1 MSYISSIPR
10 EHLMMSNS
18 IDGCVSRDNIVHFI
32 DAFVD
37 REIKANINLFE
48 KGKSTKGRP
57 CYTPNCLSKL
67 LIYGYLNSISSS
79 RMLERESKRNLEVI
93 WLMHNLHPDHW
104 TISDFR
110 KENKELIRRITIDFR
125 KFLKDS
131 DYIKDKSI
139 STDGTKIKAY
149 ASRDTLSVKL
159 IEKKLEKAEKEIE
172 RYFAQM
178 DTNDTTD
185 NEYETMYETS
195 EELKKQISFLQ
206 SLVEELKSQKS
217 LLETLEVNSLVP
229 VDPQAKVMK
238 TKDGFLPCYNVQT
251 TADNDSHFITSCEV
265 TDYPNDY
272 HSLQE
277 NVNAVEEQLDFVPEE
292 VLADGGYANEEDMQ
306 SLESKGIEVI
316 VPFADEPEAKKVQR
330 DNGITF
336 RYDEENDCF
345 KCSQGKIL
353 LLAGKNCERRNHL
366 YNRYQ
371 CRECSC
377 CPVKQHCTT
386 SKVGRIIYKRIHGE
400 WLENYKKKMQ
410 TADFKKK
417 FKRRKCVIEH
427 PYGTMKYYMG
437 QIPILLRGRE
447 KVQIE
452 MDLYSTAY
460 NLKHLSNATT
470 VSVLLEKLANWMP
483 KAVFSLLSR
492 CSQQFLPKEK
502 AFCSSICQKCS
513 Y

>member
-1 MSYISSIPR
+1 MLPSSI
-10 EHLMMSNS
+10 
-18 IDGCVSRDNIVHFI
+18 DDYVSSENIVRFI

-37 REIKANINLFE
+37 KEIKANIKLFK
-48 KGKSTKGRP
+48 KGKSPEGRP

-67 LIYGYLNSISSS
+67 LIYGYLNSVSSS

-110 KENKELIRRITIDFR
+110 KENKELIKRITIDFR
-125 KFLKDS
+125 KFLKDN
-131 DYIKDKSI
+131 DYIKSKSI

-149 ASRDTLSVKL
+149 ASRDTLSVNL

-172 RYFAQM
+172 RYFVQLE
-178 DTNDTTD
+178 TNDTTE
-185 NEYETMYETS
+185 NEHVTMHEKS

-206 SLVEELKSQKS
+206 NQVEELKSRKS
-217 LLETLEVNSLVP
+217 LLETLGVDSLVP
-229 VDPQAKVMK
+229 VDMQSKVMK

-272 HSLQE
+272 HSLKE
-277 NVNAVEEQLDFVPEE
+277 NIDTVKEQLGLVPQE
-292 VLADGGYANEEDMQ
+292 VLADGGYSNEDDIQ
-306 SLESKGIEVI
+306 SLEKEGIEAI

-330 DNGITF
+330 DKGITF
-336 RYDEENDCF
+336 KYDSENNCF
-345 KCSQGKIL
+345 KCSHGKNL
-353 LLAGKNCERRNHL
+353 LLIEKNCKRRNRL
-366 YNRYQ
+366 YNKYQ
-371 CRECSC
+371 CKECSGC
-377 CPVKQHCTT
+377 SVRQHCTT
-386 SKVGRIIYKRIHGE
+386 SNIGRIIYKRIDGA

-410 TADFKKK
+410 TAGFKKK

-437 QIPILLRGRE
+437 QIPILLRGME
-447 KVQIE
+447 QVQVE

-460 NLKHLSNATT
+460 NLKHLFKATT
-470 VSVLLEKLANWMP
+470 VSALLAKLAKWMP
-483 KAVFSLLSR
+483 EATFSSLFR
-492 CSQQFLPKEK
+492 FCQQFLPEK
-502 AFCSSICQKCS
+502 RAILLFYAKTVT
-513 Y
+513 